1 MSGLEAEA
9 VQVAEGARQASA
21 GRNKLIMS
29 PGPPGRRAINHGGK
43 SMAWR
48 VDNPETGMGWKDQGS
63 GGAISEQTKWPLL
76 FLTV

>member
-9 VQVAEGARQASA
+9 AQVAEGARQASA

-48 VDNPETGMGWKDQGS
+48 VDNPKTGTGWKDQGS
-63 GGAISEQTKWPLL
+63 SGEGRAI
-76 FLTV
+76 